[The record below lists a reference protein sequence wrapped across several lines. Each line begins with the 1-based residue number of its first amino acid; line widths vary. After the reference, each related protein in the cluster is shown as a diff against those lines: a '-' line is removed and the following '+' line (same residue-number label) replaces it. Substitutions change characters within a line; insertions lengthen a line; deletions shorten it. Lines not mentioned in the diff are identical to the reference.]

1 MLSST
6 AAANWV
12 QAQLNLHREYLATVA
27 SRTGVAAV
35 SPLVRQLAAERATF
49 TEFAQEQDVKA
60 ALGELDPS
68 RLACRPLQEDEVR
81 FEPALGAKA
90 VLAWVKSELNLG
102 PLRLRWFAHL
112 DAEDK
117 REYRQ
122 HLRIHGAPAWQT
134 WHTDAATPA
143 LGQYLTSEPEVLH
156 VKASSDA
163 RQIVFVVSHE
173 ARHAWQQGIYGTPAT
188 RRDAYFNGDYVAEMA
203 WSEADANDFAESVL
217 AAFGHPIR

>member
-6 AAANWV
+6 AAASWV
-12 QAQLNLHREYLATVA
+12 QEQLRLHHEYLAAVR
-27 SRTGVAAV
+27 SRIGVTADT
-35 SPLVRQLAAERATF
+35 PLMRQLAAERATF
-49 TEFAQEQDVKA
+49 EATMQEWDAKK
-60 ALGELDPS
+60 ALGETDPS
-68 RLACRPLQEDEVR
+68 RIACRPLQEDEVR

-102 PLRLRWFAHL
+102 PLRIRWFAHL

-156 VKASSDA
+156 IKASNDA
-163 RQIVFVVSHE
+163 RQLVFVVAHE

-203 WSEADANDFAESVL
+203 WSEADANDYAESTL
-217 AAFGHPIR
+217 AAFGHPVR